1 MNGIKI
7 LFLLGPKDL
16 ELCKSVVLFDDEVN
30 SLTSDTD
37 YDSDID
43 GTVEDDSP
51 DHLPTHERLG
61 FNIWNVGREAHHQHA
76 AQEHSELIVH
86 LNSVLKP
93 VVKRLM
99 LPKID
104 QACQV

>member
-1 MNGIKI
+1 MNRIEV
-7 LFLLGPKDL
+7 LFLLRSKDL
-16 ELCKSVVLFDDEVN
+16 VLCKSVVLFDDEIN
-30 SLTSDTD
+30 SKTSDTD
-37 YDSDID
+37 YDGNID
-43 GTVEDDSP
+43 DTVEDDSP

-61 FNIWNVGREAHHQHA
+61 FNVRNVGREAHHQHA

-86 LNSVLKP
+86 FNSVFKP